1 MIADQLSKT
10 WNILEYNFTQ
20 VLEGS
25 SKTPLSQTMIR
36 VIYFYLIGRKITS
49 IDRLCQFIIGNIYKI
64 IDDLSKID
72 KDIVIPRSVDSI
84 CNNTFSNCSSLTS
97 AVISNSVKTISLTS
111 VVIPVSVTTIA
122 FYKCG
127 GLTSVV
133 IPDSAFYKCG
143 GLTSVVIPVSV
154 TTIGDRSF
162 FDCPGFKKREKG
174 KEIRDQKLHR
184 IHFP

>member
-97 AVISNSVKTISLTS
+97 
-111 VVIPVSVTTIA
+111 
-122 FYKCG
+122 
-127 GLTSVV
+127 VV
-133 IPDSAFYKCG
+133 IPDSVTSIGEGAFCNCISGYFQ
-143 GLTSVVIPVSV
+143 LS
-154 TTIGDRSF
+154 
-162 FDCPGFKKREKG
+162 
-174 KEIRDQKLHR
+174 
-184 IHFP
+184 